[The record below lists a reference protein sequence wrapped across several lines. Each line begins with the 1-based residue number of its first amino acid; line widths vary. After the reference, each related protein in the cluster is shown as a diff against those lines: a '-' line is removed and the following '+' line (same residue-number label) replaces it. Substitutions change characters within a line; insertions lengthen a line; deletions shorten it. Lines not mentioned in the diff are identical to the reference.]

1 MLNWQNYTG
10 EECGGGELE
19 DSYDDQYLEGGG
31 QFEEYGLSLLDQA
44 DGATGFLFVAL
55 FEQLTYCL
63 LLQASSMQT
72 EKLGP
77 EPDVYLRTKHCT
89 S

>member
-44 DGATGFLFVAL
+44 DGATGILFVAL
-55 FEQLTYCL
+55 FE
-63 LLQASSMQT
+63 
-72 EKLGP
+72 
-77 EPDVYLRTKHCT
+77 
-89 S
+89 